1 MWILLTGSSDRHRQT
16 YALAHKQ
23 TSEVNHERRKKMKNS
38 IAVTVYSCHNYSPPL
53 PHRHTHPH
61 SPTRQM
67 HLPAKIRPE
76 RENTFPEISV
86 TYTCEHTRKQVYTH
100 THARVRWCR
109 VSHCWFH
116 CFHFSLD
123 CLFILAV
130 CPQGANSAPVNHG
143 NPEGWLCCPSSIA
156 SVFSGHP
163 DITLLSV
170 CMSTI
175 VFA

>member
-1 MWILLTGSSDRHRQT
+1 M
-16 YALAHKQ
+16 
-23 TSEVNHERRKKMKNS
+23 
-38 IAVTVYSCHNYSPPL
+38 TVYSCHNYSPPL

-67 HLPAKIRPE
+67 HLPAKIRPD

-86 TYTCEHTRKQVYTH
+86 TYICEQTRSEAHTQTDVMSVTIG
-100 THARVRWCR
+100 
-109 VSHCWFH
+109 FH
-116 CFHFSLD
+116 CFHFVLD

-130 CPQGANSAPVNHG
+130 YPQGANGAPVSHG
-143 NPEGWLCCPSSIA
+143 NPQGSLCCPSSIA

-170 CMSTI
+170 CRSSI
-175 VFA
+175 LFA